1 MIMLKEITGEI
12 AGMFAADLRLS
23 LAILGIVA
31 LAAALV
37 AVSGLDPL
45 IGGGVLL
52 VGCGLVLVTSVSRSS
67 RGRGAR

>member
-1 MIMLKEITGEI
+1 MIMLKEIVGEI

-37 AVSGLDPL
+37 ALDPL

>member
-1 MIMLKEITGEI
+1 MIMLKEIVGEI

-37 AVSGLDPL
+37 AVPALHPL

-52 VGCGLVLVTSVSRSS
+52 VGCSLVLVTSVARSS

>member
-1 MIMLKEITGEI
+1 MIMLKEIAGEI
-12 AGMFAADLRLS
+12 SGMFAADLRLS

-37 AVSGLDPL
+37 AVPGLDPL

-52 VGCGLVLVTSVSRSS
+52 VGCSLVLVTSVARSS